1 MGPFTNINTP
11 RECHIILFAY
21 SHLSGMV
28 LGQNLYN
35 SVGLEREGWTRG
47 YCMRQ
52 TRFILLY
59 TCIFISFNLYLTN
72 MRLVSQFCHF

>member
-52 TRFILLY
+52 TLIFHFIIY
-59 TCIFISFNLYLTN
+59 
-72 MRLVSQFCHF
+72 MHFYII